1 MMRADR
7 LLSILLLLQTHP
19 RLTGREL
26 ATRLE
31 VSERTIHRDM
41 ESLSA
46 AGVPVVAERGAGGG
60 WSLLESYRTN
70 LTGLNLAEIQTLLI
84 AAPAHLMS
92 DLGLRQASETALIK
106 LLAALPGE
114 RSRHDA
120 AFMRQRIH
128 IDGAGWNQEPELVE
142 WLPVVQ
148 EALWQERKL
157 HMTYQRGD
165 GTGAERLVDPL
176 GLVAKGRIWYL
187 VAHVDEQTRT
197 YRISRIQFA
206 RLADEAAQRPAD
218 FDLAAFWKESSAQ
231 FKANLPRY
239 CATFRVDPAIIPDV
253 PYTGHIEKMSAPDA
267 DGWITVDVRFDV
279 ELQARAYAL
288 GFGAQLEVLS
298 PPELRDVVLRIAH
311 EVIERYTEV
320 NIANNST

>member
-1 MMRADR
+1 MRADR

-19 RLTGREL
+19 CLTGREL
-26 ATRLE
+26 AARLE

-41 ESLSA
+41 ESLGA

-70 LTGLNLAEIQTLLI
+70 LTGLNLSEIQSLFI
-84 AAPAHLMS
+84 AAPAHLMA

-106 LLAALPGE
+106 LLASLPGD

-128 IDGAGWNQEPELVE
+128 IDGAGWQQEPELVE

-148 EALWQERKL
+148 EALWQEHKL
-157 HMTYQRGD
+157 HITYERGD
-165 GTGAERLVDPL
+165 GTCTERLLDPL

-187 VAHVDEQTRT
+187 VANVDEQTRT
-197 YRISRIQFA
+197 YRISRIQNA
-206 RLADEAAQRPAD
+206 HLSDEPSLRPPD

-239 CATFRVDPAIIPDV
+239 CTTFRVDPAIVPDMR
-253 PYTGHIEKMSAPDA
+253 YAGHIEGLSSPDD
-267 DGWITVDVRFDV
+267 DGWITADMRFDV
-279 ELQARAYAL
+279 ELEARAYAL
-288 GFGAQLEVLS
+288 GFGGQLEVLS
-298 PPELRDVVLRIAH
+298 PLDLRDTVLRLAH
-311 EVIERYTEV
+311 EVIHHHT
-320 NIANNST
+320 

>member
-1 MMRADR
+1 MRADR

-70 LTGLNLAEIQTLLI
+70 LTGLNLAEIRTLLI

-114 RSRHDA
+114 HSRHDA

-128 IDGAGWNQEPELVE
+128 MDGAGGQQEPELVE

-148 EALWQERKL
+148 EALWQERK
-157 HMTYQRGD
+157 
-165 GTGAERLVDPL
+165 
-176 GLVAKGRIWYL
+176 
-187 VAHVDEQTRT
+187 
-197 YRISRIQFA
+197 
-206 RLADEAAQRPAD
+206 
-218 FDLAAFWKESSAQ
+218 
-231 FKANLPRY
+231 
-239 CATFRVDPAIIPDV
+239 
-253 PYTGHIEKMSAPDA
+253 APH
-267 DGWITVDVRFDV
+267 T
-279 ELQARAYAL
+279 
-288 GFGAQLEVLS
+288 
-298 PPELRDVVLRIAH
+298 
-311 EVIERYTEV
+311 
-320 NIANNST
+320 